1 MNRVKY
7 CTHDKCARLM
17 ENLPGLWLQN
27 WTSLWPALN
36 PLIKCQS
43 YRESNKRSKE
53 GQGPNLGVSFI
64 EVSVL

>member
-1 MNRVKY
+1 MCRADGKFTRVQAPKLDIFVAS
-7 CTHDKCARLM
+7 TK
-17 ENLPGLWLQN
+17 
-27 WTSLWPALN
+27 S
-36 PLIKCQS
+36 IKCPS